1 MSQKTEILAKKNI
14 ERFEIVAGNLQ
25 ARAEIEKA
33 NLISKL
39 RKKKDHQKQVEKNY
53 QEERDFILHQSLERD
68 NKAKAAKQR
77 ILDETKKLERKAY
90 IDYKKHIREITTKNN
105 DSGSLVL

>member
-68 NKAKAAKQR
+68 NKAKATKQR